1 MYWGGKLKNMKKLKV
16 LLADSQE
23 MVKQAVAEKL
33 REDENIIL
41 IGATDNGKEAYD
53 MFRLEKPDV
62 IIFDLLL
69 SVYDGYTLL
78 DKMNEYGKKQ
88 NVKFIMTMSVTND
101 TLVNEAFFR
110 GVDYLLKK
118 PYDANIVVEKIKKIY
133 YRMNEISKEKQQNT
147 NKTEIIKSMNQSPE
161 KTTEKI
167 DSVISGRLNEIGIP
181 AKLKGYRYMITAVKE
196 VIGNDGA
203 LDAVTKILYPDVAK
217 IHNSTPQ
224 RVEKAIRH
232 AIEVAWTIDRESQFK
247 KEFSYL
253 VSMGKQR
260 PTNSEFLAKLSQD
273 IIQQAS

>member
-1 MYWGGKLKNMKKLKV
+1 MKKLKV

-23 MVKQAVAEKL
+23 VVRQELAEKL
-33 REDENIIL
+33 NKDDEIYL
-41 IGATDNGKEAYD
+41 IGATDNGKEAYEL
-53 MFRLEKPDV
+53 FKVEKPDV
-62 IIFDLLL
+62 VIFDLLL

-101 TLVNEAFFR
+101 TLAGEAFYR

-118 PYDANIVVEKIKKIY
+118 PYDVDIVVEKIKKIY
-133 YRMNEISKEKQQNT
+133 YRMNEIFREKQLDID
-147 NKTEIIKSMNQSPE
+147 KTEIIKSVKDGTE
-161 KTTEKI
+161 KSAEKI

-253 VSMGKQR
+253 ASMGKQR

-273 IIQQAS
+273 IIQQASWNKEK

>member
-1 MYWGGKLKNMKKLKV
+1 MKKLKV

-101 TLVNEAFFR
+101 TLANEAFLR

-167 DSVISGRLNEIGIP
+167 DSVISRRLNEIGIP

-203 LDAVTKILYPDVAK
+203 LDAVQKSLPGCAK
-217 IHNSTPQ
+217 IHNSTHN
-224 RVEKAIRH
+224 A
-232 AIEVAWTIDRESQFK
+232 
-247 KEFSYL
+247 
-253 VSMGKQR
+253 
-260 PTNSEFLAKLSQD
+260 
-273 IIQQAS
+273 

>member
-1 MYWGGKLKNMKKLKV
+1 MYWGVKLKNMKKLKV

-101 TLVNEAFFR
+101 TLANEAFLR

-161 KTTEKI
+161 KTT
-167 DSVISGRLNEIGIP
+167 GMR
-181 AKLKGYRYMITAVKE
+181 T
-196 VIGNDGA
+196 
-203 LDAVTKILYPDVAK
+203 
-217 IHNSTPQ
+217 
-224 RVEKAIRH
+224 
-232 AIEVAWTIDRESQFK
+232 F
-247 KEFSYL
+247 F
-253 VSMGKQR
+253 
-260 PTNSEFLAKLSQD
+260 
-273 IIQQAS
+273 

>member
-1 MYWGGKLKNMKKLKV
+1 MKKLKV

-88 NVKFIMTMSVTND
+88 NEKFIMTMSVTND
-101 TLVNEAFFR
+101 TLANEAFLR

-133 YRMNEISKEKQQNT
+133 YRMNEISKERQQNT

-260 PTNSEFLAKLSQD
+260 PTNSEFLAKLSQG